1 MRVRII
7 RASAR
12 LSAKSDVIDRA
23 RARRNCQ
30 PISPPGDFP
39 KEAAHLGGRSI
50 SARMGGRQLATSGY
64 HPGERNRLLPHAKQS
79 RNSPGP
85 ASSHQREDLEML
97 TLKAIALVLGAG
109 FIFTMYSG
117 DLSADV
123 ILAIVACLS

>member
-30 PISPPGDFP
+30 PIFPAGDFR

-50 SARMGGRQLATSGY
+50 SARMGGRQLATSEPDRKRVSGFGWPVIPSDLQRFEGG
-64 HPGERNRLLPHAKQS
+64 HHAMDQGRS
-79 RNSPGP
+79 YPVS
-85 ASSHQREDLEML
+85 AQR
-97 TLKAIALVLGAG
+97 TALHK
-109 FIFTMYSG
+109 
-117 DLSADV
+117 
-123 ILAIVACLS
+123 